1 MEKENIWNLTQIPRI
16 FHIYWG
22 GGVMPYIRFLTVKS
36 FMKYNPDWKIMF
48 WYPKLPKTH
57 TTWLTG
63 ELCYPVNCDDYKSEM
78 LKLPI
83 TSTGVD
89 FDEIGFKNTATE
101 VHKSDFIRLHLL
113 TTYGGVWSDM
123 DIIYFK
129 PITNLLVNTVENRN
143 KETFVCTS
151 GYGHSIGFLMGQS
164 TSTFFKL
171 LLEII
176 KSRGVPT
183 QYQAIGPTLYNE
195 HFRNIESINQISSAV
210 NLDMDV
216 VYSHDASSIPDFLK
230 NTPPRFT
237 EGSIGAHWYAG
248 HSQWSDFF
256 KTTNGGLTNLSNNLI
271 GDIIRKVN
279 EE

>member
-1 MEKENIWNLTQIPRI
+1 MGQMKWQLRVPKI
-16 FHIYWG
+16 FHVYWG

-48 WYPKLPKTH
+48 WYPKYPTTH
-57 TTWLTG
+57 ITWPTG
-63 ELCYPVNCDDYKSEM
+63 ELCYPVNCDDYSSEM

-83 TSTGVD
+83 KSMAVD

-113 TTYGGVWSDM
+113 TTFGGVWSDM

-129 PITNLLVNTVENRN
+129 PITNLLVNTIENRN
-143 KETFVCTS
+143 KETFVCS
-151 GYGHSIGFLMGQS
+151 SAYGHSIGFLMSQPKS
-164 TSTFFKL
+164 KFFQYL
-171 LLEII
+171 LDII
-176 KSRGVPT
+176 KSRPLPS

-195 HFRNIESINQISSAV
+195 YFRNIETINQLSPAI

-216 VYSHDASSIPDFLK
+216 VYSHNAGSIPDFL
-230 NTPPRFT
+230 NNVPPRFT

-248 HSQWSDFF
+248 HSQWSEFF
-256 KTTNGGLTNLSNNLI
+256 ARTNGGLTNLPNNLI
-271 GDIIRKVN
+271 GNIIRKINN
-279 EE
+279 E